1 MSLSSRGL
9 VITAVVAF
17 AAGLAGVWL
26 GMTGMHAYHHQA
38 RPGLHEVVHERL
50 NLTSEQTA
58 QIEAIEGDFATRRR
72 AREIEMHAANA
83 ELAAAIREEHG
94 YGPRV
99 TAAVARFHHAMGELQ
114 SETIRHVFAMRE
126 VLTPEQQ
133 AIFDTTIVDALTA
146 DQQ

>member
-1 MSLSSRGL
+1 
-9 VITAVVAF
+9 
-17 AAGLAGVWL
+17 
-26 GMTGMHAYHHQA
+26 MTGMNAFHHQG

-50 NLTSEQTA
+50 DLTREQATR
-58 QIEAIEGDFATRRR
+58 IEAIEADFAARRR
-72 AREIEMHAANA
+72 AHEVEMQAANA

-99 TAAVARFHHAMGELQ
+99 TAAVERFHHAMGELQ
-114 SETIRHVFAMRE
+114 SETIQHVFTMRE

-133 AIFDTTIVDALTA
+133 ALFDSTVVDALTA